1 MSELVVIGFGD
12 EKKAFEMRAVLQKLQ
27 KENHID
33 MEDVVVVTKGDKG
46 KLRIHKSDSFT
57 TAADVVRT
65 YLETLLGIMFVY
77 PLFAG
82 YEGSDAAGSSRK
94 LSKVGIDEKF
104 MKELD
109 ETLTPASS
117 ALFVLVRKDTP
128 DKVLEA
134 IKGFKGKVLKTS
146 LTTDEE
152 DELRKVM
159 EQD

>member
-65 YLETLLGIMFVY
+65 YLETLLGSCSCTHFLLVTRDQT
-77 PLFAG
+77 PPAPQENCRRLG
-82 YEGSDAAGSSRK
+82 
-94 LSKVGIDEKF
+94 L
-104 MKELD
+104 MKN
-109 ETLTPASS
+109 S
-117 ALFVLVRKDTP
+117 
-128 DKVLEA
+128 
-134 IKGFKGKVLKTS
+134 
-146 LTTDEE
+146 
-152 DELRKVM
+152 
-159 EQD
+159 